1 MVSKFTEVVSTVLR
15 SVSGGSQQKKI
26 QPIAWSERNRC
37 TVDGVNFFATVDIA
51 EYHEIT
57 SNDNEFLLVKTRE
70 MIEAELDCTSKID
83 VNNIV
88 DIGVWQGGSVALLDR
103 VFQPD
108 KLVAV
113 EYSTRELPHLDA
125 YIERYSRQDNVRL
138 YKGISQADINR
149 FGELLDAEFSDEK
162 IDLVI
167 DDASHQY
174 LETLLSF
181 NLVFPRMSEGG
192 VFVLEDWQW
201 STMEEHYNSNYFEG
215 KKALANLVLQC
226 VMSCACRPDI
236 VREVIVKNHS
246 AMVVRGEAELKS
258 GAFDIT
264 EIARNR
270 GEIIPLVL

>member
-57 SNDNEFLLVKTRE
+57 SNDSEFLLVKTRE

-113 EYSTRELPHLDA
+113 E
-125 YIERYSRQDNVRL
+125 
-138 YKGISQADINR
+138 
-149 FGELLDAEFSDEK
+149 
-162 IDLVI
+162 
-167 DDASHQY
+167 
-174 LETLLSF
+174 
-181 NLVFPRMSEGG
+181 
-192 VFVLEDWQW
+192 
-201 STMEEHYNSNYFEG
+201 
-215 KKALANLVLQC
+215 
-226 VMSCACRPDI
+226 
-236 VREVIVKNHS
+236 
-246 AMVVRGEAELKS
+246 
-258 GAFDIT
+258 
-264 EIARNR
+264 
-270 GEIIPLVL
+270 